1 MNTYI
6 NSSQQFRYLLRT
18 AFPVYGRGHD
28 APGIAC
34 TFSAGE
40 EATEADVLQGV
51 FVPHD
56 AYRSRRACLYAYQYR
71 LVGQKAAGVA
81 AKLAETLRQMA
92 DRVEKKE
99 EKTAADRI
107 AEINFADNRR
117 RPLQEEP
124 HFDTRP
130 VADVDASS
138 EAEKELLQALRS
150 IK

>member
-1 MNTYI
+1 MTYI
-6 NSSQQFRYLLRT
+6 EFWLNIATIKLLIPAVFYMAKLCRESARQQQNRET
-18 AFPVYGRGHD
+18 M
-28 APGIAC
+28 
-34 TFSAGE
+34 
-40 EATEADVLQGV
+40 
-51 FVPHD
+51 
-56 AYRSRRACLYAYQYR
+56 
-71 LVGQKAAGVA
+71 